1 MLEPSSSRPR
11 AVSRYAVNFRRAVET
26 AAADTVTFDAS
37 PVYLRSKIARFW
49 LARWLPEARR
59 GSGQGGGNG
68 EGEARQRVPHPVG
81 CGCAGEADCA
91 GEEPGAALLLPL
103 EDGLRVGARQ
113 VLRRRHGAAARSRRG
128 THPSPLPGSAPPD
141 PRARAS
147 GARRLKEVAEL
158 LTFSSIIQR
167 SLVVTYWDRCRQLTG
182 GESAP
187 SGFSLMALNDKRL
200 PPAEQRHL
208 HSPAATL
215 NYSAFGRC
223 LLTQERD
230 HSRLP
235 EITRDASSPRSAPA
249 PRDAGH
255 AAECRGWRSAALC
268 R

>member
-1 MLEPSSSRPR
+1 M
-11 AVSRYAVNFRRAVET
+11 
-26 AAADTVTFDAS
+26 
-37 PVYLRSKIARFW
+37 
-49 LARWLPEARR
+49 
-59 GSGQGGGNG
+59 
-68 EGEARQRVPHPVG
+68 
-81 CGCAGEADCA
+81 
-91 GEEPGAALLLPL
+91 
-103 EDGLRVGARQ
+103 
-113 VLRRRHGAAARSRRG
+113 LRRRHGAAARSRRG

-187 SGFSLMALNDKRL
+187 SGFSLMALNDRRL

-249 PRDAGH
+249 PREAGH
-255 AAECRGWRSAALC
+255 AADYPRLPEITRDYPEMRDTRQSAAGGALQRSADSHRSAALC
-268 R
+268 RWRHHARTETPARVFTPLTESS